1 MYGFVYR
8 TKNLLNGKFYIGK
21 RRLLGNYKDKSY
33 FGSSIALLADIDKY
47 GRENFQRQIIKY
59 CETKEELDYWERRLT
74 EILNPTLSS
83 EVGYNRRFGNG
94 KLSDEVKKKIG
105 KGNKGKVISEEA
117 RKIISKK
124 LMGNKNPS
132 GRVVSQRT
140 REIMS
145 AKLKGNKNAVKIK

>member
-47 GRENFQRQIIKY
+47 GRENFQRQI
-59 CETKEELDYWERRLT
+59 
-74 EILNPTLSS
+74 
-83 EVGYNRRFGNG
+83 
-94 KLSDEVKKKIG
+94 
-105 KGNKGKVISEEA
+105 
-117 RKIISKK
+117 
-124 LMGNKNPS
+124 
-132 GRVVSQRT
+132 VVSQRT

-145 AKLKGNKNAVKIK
+145 AKLKGNKNAVKTK